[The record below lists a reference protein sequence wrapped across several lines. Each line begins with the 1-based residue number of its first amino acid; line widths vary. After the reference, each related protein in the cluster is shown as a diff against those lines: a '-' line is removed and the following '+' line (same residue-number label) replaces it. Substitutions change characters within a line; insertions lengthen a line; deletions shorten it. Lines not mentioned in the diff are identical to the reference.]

1 MNSKP
6 NREKMTQIMFETFNT
21 PAIYVGILLDD
32 GVSHTMPTIHK
43 WQVFFENVKIKRFCG
58 ILVCL
63 FMCYYALLL
72 LIKVMMLHNWPRWP
86 ENGDGQKRRSS
97 VIFRNF
103 KLNGFFH
110 VFRIHSSETL

>member
-63 FMCYYALLL
+63 LATLARKWWRSKE
-72 LIKVMMLHNWPRWP
+72 KVKCNF
-86 ENGDGQKRRSS
+86 QK
-97 VIFRNF
+97 
-103 KLNGFFH
+103 L
-110 VFRIHSSETL
+110 